1 MCISKK
7 IFKKTL
13 YLQNTYRKME
23 EIDLKYR
30 GLKTKDVVKSLK
42 RYGKR
47 GIIPYKSLDFVQRY
61 IEDRRSKG
69 YKVNMLAPQKGS
81 QEAFLRNRAG
91 IKILH
96 GNRGGGY
103 TEFMQP
109 SVIFRTCFP

>member
-1 MCISKK
+1 
-7 IFKKTL
+7 
-13 YLQNTYRKME
+13 ME

-96 GNRGGGY
+96 GNRGGGKSVCLG
-103 TEFMQP
+103 MDILSSCNHP
-109 SVIFRTCFP
+109 SF